1 MIVVDSSGWIE
12 FLQGTDRAVH
22 FEPALCDLSKVV
34 VPSIAVFEVH
44 RIIAFKLGE
53 ESADAAISAMRKA
66 RIVDLGA
73 NLARR
78 ASLLGRAH
86 QLALADAIIY
96 ATARECDAELWTQ
109 DAHFNGL
116 PGVRYFPKV

>member
-66 RIVDLGA
+66 RIVDLGPT
-73 NLARR
+73 LR
-78 ASLLGRAH
+78 A
-86 QLALADAIIY
+86 
-96 ATARECDAELWTQ
+96 
-109 DAHFNGL
+109 GL
-116 PGVRYFPKV
+116 PFLAEHINLPSLMRSFTPPPANAMPNFGHKMPTSTACRE